1 MKKYLL
7 SILLL
12 VSFHK
17 VQAQNSSKPNILFIA
32 IDDLKPTIGSYG
44 DKLAITPNI
53 DAIAKNGTTF
63 LNNHTQQAVCGPSRA
78 SLLTGKRPDY
88 TKVWDLKTKM
98 RDMNP
103 DILTIP
109 QYFKQN
115 GYETIGVG
123 KIYDPRCVDNDRD
136 KPSWSVPFI
145 KERELNYP
153 KGYKQPALGFYQKKK
168 NLARII
174 EIKSEALEKNIQKS
188 KINKYIR
195 DRYKPP
201 YEKGDVPDGAYVDG
215 AIANKSLDLLDEIDT
230 SKPFFLAVGFK
241 RPHLPFV
248 APRKY
253 WELYNESEIEIAP
266 YQKKSKNAVDI
277 AYHKAGEMQSYKTPE
292 ITYRLN
298 NDGLLE
304 LDEKLQKKLIHG
316 YYAATSYIDAQIGKI
331 KDKLKQKGLDKN
343 TIIVIWG
350 DHGWHLGDHSLWNKH
365 SNFEQATRSPLIIY
379 DPRINKGFKI
389 TTPTEFVDLF
399 PTLSDL
405 ANLEIPKNLD
415 GLSLRRQL
423 EGEATTSKIYA
434 VSQFPRKN
442 KMGYSFRT
450 NDYRYTV
457 WVNNK
462 KSTEPIYKEDIHAEE
477 LYDYKKDPLETEN
490 KINNKKY
497 EKTKSTFQLLAARY
511 FKDHVVSSTTVLKM
525 ANKSVKV
532 KTLKTNKRAQV
543 ISEFI
548 IKTMKLSNIK
558 AQFLLETL
566 SEKYTNNISKTRG
579 KNLSQEEKREIYKA
593 TFLETKN
600 KLLTKFT
607 KSEFDQINKL
617 EQSKRKKSSNVLVGA
632 TLNYRELNTIKE
644 KLFLKDFNYLTPA
657 NAAKQSRV
665 HPNPTVWKWQQ
676 IDDFINFSKKHNIQV
691 RLHGP
696 ISPQASKWAKQDY
709 RTAEELEAIMIE
721 FTTAFAKKFNN
732 EPTVKW
738 MDVVNET
745 ILPDGKWFGPKKG
758 TNKWENP
765 WLKIGLDE
773 NGFPLY
779 ILKSFEI
786 ATKHAT
792 NIKLVYNQNAGMQKT
807 LWDKLKKT
815 VLYLRSKGYR
825 VDGIGWQAHIGLS
838 SSTKALIENTD
849 EELRKLS
856 DLIDWAHENNLEFH
870 VTELDYFIEDN
881 NKLVEGR
888 KKQAE
893 FYKKLIETLNEK
905 TKSGVV
911 TLNLWDLGVRTKKGK
926 EGSFHSIYDSEF
938 NPTPAYKSIKL
949 ISKK

>member
-17 VQAQNSSKPNILFIA
+17 VQAQNSSQPNILFIA

-145 KERELNYP
+145 NERELNYP

-201 YEKGDVPDGAYVDG
+201 YEIGDVPDGAYVDG
-215 AIANKSLDLLDEIDT
+215 AITNKSLDLLDEIDT

-277 AYHKAGEMQSYKTPE
+277 AYHKAGEMQSYRTPE
-292 ITYRLN
+292 ITYSLN

-379 DPRINKGFKI
+379 DPRINKGLKI

-423 EGEATTSKIYA
+423 EGDATTSKIYA

-457 WVNNK
+457 WINNK

-511 FKDHVVSSTTVLKM
+511 FKDHDVSSSTVLKM
-525 ANKSVKV
+525 ANKSVNV

-548 IKTMKLSNIK
+548 INTMKLSNIK
-558 AQFLLETL
+558 GQFLLETL

-745 ILPDGKWFGPKKG
+745 ILPNGKWFGPKKG

-893 FYKKLIETLNEK
+893 FYKRLIETLNAK

-926 EGSFHSIYDSEF
+926 EGAFHSIYDSEF
-938 NPTPAYKSIKL
+938 NPTQAYKIIKS

>member
-579 KNLSQEEKREIYKA
+579 KNFSQEEKREIYKA

-600 KLLTKFT
+600 KLLIKFT

-758 TNKWENP
+758 TDKWENP

-893 FYKKLIETLNEK
+893 FYKKLIEALNEK

-926 EGSFHSIYDSEF
+926 EGAFHSIYDSEF

>member
-17 VQAQNSSKPNILFIA
+17 VQAQNSSQPNILFIA

-145 KERELNYP
+145 NERELNYP

-277 AYHKAGEMQSYKTPE
+277 AYHKAGEMQSYRTPE
-292 ITYRLN
+292 ITYSLN

-379 DPRINKGFKI
+379 DPRINKGLKI

-423 EGEATTSKIYA
+423 EGDATTSKIYA

-457 WVNNK
+457 WINNK

-511 FKDHVVSSTTVLKM
+511 FKDHDVSSSTVLKM

-745 ILPDGKWFGPKKG
+745 ILPNGKWFGPKKG

-893 FYKKLIETLNEK
+893 FYKRLIETLNAK

-926 EGSFHSIYDSEF
+926 EGAFHSIYDSEF
-938 NPTPAYKSIKL
+938 NPTQAYKIIKS

>member
-17 VQAQNSSKPNILFIA
+17 VQAQNSSQPNILFIA

-145 KERELNYP
+145 NERELNYP

-201 YEKGDVPDGAYVDG
+201 YEIGDVPDGAYVDG
-215 AIANKSLDLLDEIDT
+215 AITNKSLDLLDEIDT

-379 DPRINKGFKI
+379 DPRINKGLKI

-423 EGEATTSKIYA
+423 EGDATTSKIYA

-457 WVNNK
+457 WINNK

-511 FKDHVVSSTTVLKM
+511 FKDHDVSSSTVLKM
-525 ANKSVKV
+525 ANKSVNV

-548 IKTMKLSNIK
+548 INTMKLSNIK
-558 AQFLLETL
+558 GQFLLETL

-745 ILPDGKWFGPKKG
+745 ILPNGKWFGPKKG

-893 FYKKLIETLNEK
+893 FYKRLIETLNAK

-926 EGSFHSIYDSEF
+926 EGAFHSIYDSEF
-938 NPTPAYKSIKL
+938 NPTQAYKIIKS

>member
-145 KERELNYP
+145 NERDLNYP

-292 ITYRLN
+292 ITYSLN

-423 EGEATTSKIYA
+423 EGDATTSKIYA

-457 WVNNK
+457 WINNK

-511 FKDHVVSSTTVLKM
+511 FKDHDVSSSTVLKM
-525 ANKSVKV
+525 ANKSVNV

-548 IKTMKLSNIK
+548 INTMKLSNIK
-558 AQFLLETL
+558 GQFLLETL

-745 ILPDGKWFGPKKG
+745 ILPNGKWFGPKKG

>member
-17 VQAQNSSKPNILFIA
+17 VQAQNSSQPNILFIA

-145 KERELNYP
+145 NERELNYP

-201 YEKGDVPDGAYVDG
+201 YEIGDVPDGAYVDG
-215 AIANKSLDLLDEIDT
+215 AITNKSLDLLDEIDT

-379 DPRINKGFKI
+379 DPRINKGLKI

-423 EGEATTSKIYA
+423 EGDATTSKIYA

-457 WVNNK
+457 WINNK

-525 ANKSVKV
+525 ANKSVNV

-548 IKTMKLSNIK
+548 INTMKLSNIK
-558 AQFLLETL
+558 GQFLLETL

-745 ILPDGKWFGPKKG
+745 ILPNGKWFGPKKG

-893 FYKKLIETLNEK
+893 FYKKLIETLNAK

-926 EGSFHSIYDSEF
+926 EGAFHSIYDSEF
-938 NPTPAYKSIKL
+938 NPTQAYKIIKS

>member
-17 VQAQNSSKPNILFIA
+17 VQAQNSSQPNILFIA

-145 KERELNYP
+145 NERELNYP

-201 YEKGDVPDGAYVDG
+201 YEIGDVPDGAYVDG
-215 AIANKSLDLLDEIDT
+215 AITNKSLDLLDEIDT

-277 AYHKAGEMQSYKTPE
+277 AYHKAGEMQSYRTPE
-292 ITYRLN
+292 ITYSLN

-379 DPRINKGFKI
+379 DPRINKGLKI

-423 EGEATTSKIYA
+423 EGDATTSKIYA

-457 WVNNK
+457 WINNK

-511 FKDHVVSSTTVLKM
+511 FKDHDVSSSTVLKM
-525 ANKSVKV
+525 ANKSVNV

-548 IKTMKLSNIK
+548 INTMKLSNIK
-558 AQFLLETL
+558 GQFLLETL

-745 ILPDGKWFGPKKG
+745 ILPNGKWFGPKKG

-893 FYKKLIETLNEK
+893 FYKKLIETLNAK

-926 EGSFHSIYDSEF
+926 EGAFHSIYDSEF
-938 NPTPAYKSIKL
+938 NPTQAYKIIKS

>member
-926 EGSFHSIYDSEF
+926 EGAFHSIYDSEF

>member
-870 VTELDYFIEDN
+870 VTELDYFIDDN

>member
-12 VSFHK
+12 VSFYK

-145 KERELNYP
+145 NERELNYP

-168 NLARII
+168 NLARIR
-174 EIKSEALEKNIQKS
+174 EIKSEAVEKNIQKS

-511 FKDHVVSSTTVLKM
+511 FKDHIVSSSTVLKM
-525 ANKSVKV
+525 ANKYVKI
-532 KTLKTNKRAQV
+532 KTQNTNKRAQV

-558 AQFLLETL
+558 GQFLLETL

-593 TFLETKN
+593 TFLEIKN

-632 TLNYRELNTIKE
+632 TLNYSELNTIKE

-926 EGSFHSIYDSEF
+926 EGAFHSIYDSEF

>member
-277 AYHKAGEMQSYKTPE
+277 AYHKAGEMQSYRTPE
-292 ITYRLN
+292 ITYSLN

-379 DPRINKGFKI
+379 DPRINKGLKI

-423 EGEATTSKIYA
+423 EGDATTSKIYA

-511 FKDHVVSSTTVLKM
+511 FKDHDVSSSTVLKM
-525 ANKSVKV
+525 ANKSVNV

-548 IKTMKLSNIK
+548 INTMKLSNIK
-558 AQFLLETL
+558 GQFLLETL

-745 ILPDGKWFGPKKG
+745 ILPNGKWFGPKKG

-870 VTELDYFIEDN
+870 VTELDYFIEDK

-893 FYKKLIETLNEK
+893 FYKKLIETLNAK

-926 EGSFHSIYDSEF
+926 EGAFHSIYDSEF
-938 NPTPAYKSIKL
+938 NPTQAYKIIKS

>member
-12 VSFHK
+12 VSFYK

-32 IDDLKPTIGSYG
+32 IDDLKPSIGSYG

-145 KERELNYP
+145 NERELNYP

-168 NLARII
+168 NLARIR
-174 EIKSEALEKNIQKS
+174 EIKSEAVEKNIQKS

-201 YEKGDVPDGAYVDG
+201 YEIGDVPDGAYVDG
-215 AIANKSLDLLDEIDT
+215 AIANKSLDLLDELDT

-511 FKDHVVSSTTVLKM
+511 FKDHIVSSSTVLKI
-525 ANKSVKV
+525 ANKYVKI
-532 KTLKTNKRAQV
+532 KTLNTNKRAQV

-558 AQFLLETL
+558 GQFLLETL

-593 TFLETKN
+593 TFLEIKN

-632 TLNYRELNTIKE
+632 TLNYSELNTIKE

-721 FTTAFAKKFNN
+721 FTTALAKKFNN

-745 ILPDGKWFGPKKG
+745 ILPNGKWFGPKKG

-911 TLNLWDLGVRTKKGK
+911 TLNLWDLAVRTKKGK
-926 EGSFHSIYDSEF
+926 EGAFHSIYDSEF
-938 NPTPAYKSIKL
+938 NPTPAYKTIKL

>member
-632 TLNYRELNTIKE
+632 TLNYRELNTIKG

>member
-32 IDDLKPTIGSYG
+32 IDDLKPSIGSYG

-145 KERELNYP
+145 NERELNYP

-168 NLARII
+168 NLARIR

-215 AIANKSLDLLDEIDT
+215 AIANKSLDLLDELDT

-911 TLNLWDLGVRTKKGK
+911 TLNLWDLAVRTKKGK
-926 EGSFHSIYDSEF
+926 EGAFHSIYDSEF
-938 NPTPAYKSIKL
+938 NPTPAYKTIKL

>member
-1 MKKYLL
+1 MKQCLFLFLFFL
-7 SILLL
+7 SII
-12 VSFHK
+12 K
-17 VQAQNSSKPNILFIA
+17 VQAQETSKPNILFIA

-44 DKLAITPNI
+44 DQLAITPNI

-98 RDMNP
+98 RDKNP

-115 GYETIGVG
+115 GYETIGIG
-123 KIYDPRCVDNDRD
+123 KIYDPRCVDNNRD
-136 KPSWSVPFI
+136 KPSWSIPHV
-145 KERELNYP
+145 KEGNLEYP
-153 KGYKQPALGFYQKKK
+153 NGYYQPALGFYQNKK
-168 NLARII
+168 NLSII
-174 EIKSEALEKNIQKS
+174 KGIKNKAIANNIEKR

-195 DRYKPP
+195 DRFKPP
-201 YEKGDVPDGAYVDG
+201 YEIGDVPDGAYIDG
-215 AIANKSLDLLDEIDT
+215 AIANKSIQILDEINT

-253 WELYNESEIEIAP
+253 WELYDENKIEIAP

-277 AYHKAGEMQSYKTPE
+277 AYHKAGEMQSYKTQE
-292 ITYRLN
+292 ITYKLN
-298 NDGLLE
+298 KEGLLE

-331 KDKLKQKGLDKN
+331 NEKLKEKGLDKN

-379 DPRINKGFKI
+379 DPRINKGYKI
-389 TTPTEFVDLF
+389 NTPTEFVDLF

-405 ANLEIPKNLD
+405 ANLNIPKNLD
-415 GLSLRRQL
+415 GLSLKGQL
-423 EGEATTSKIYA
+423 NGEVTTKKIYA
-434 VSQFPRKN
+434 VSQFPRGN

-457 WVNNK
+457 WIKNK
-462 KSTEPIYKEDIHAEE
+462 KSFEPIFKEDIYAEE
-477 LYDYKKDPLETEN
+477 LYDYNKDPLETEN
-490 KINNKKY
+490 KISNERYQKVKA
-497 EKTKSTFQLLAARY
+497 TFQLLAARY
-511 FKDHVVSSTTVLKM
+511 FNDHVVKSSTDTK
-525 ANKSVKV
+525 KV
-532 KTLKTNKRAQV
+532 NPVIKYQNTNKRAQR
-543 ISEFI
+543 ISELI
-548 IKTMKLSNIK
+548 TKEMKLTVERSK
-558 AQFLLETL
+558 FLLETL
-566 SEKYTNNISKTRG
+566 TEKYTNNISKIKG
-579 KNLSQEEKREIYKA
+579 KDLSQEEKRKVYKA
-593 TFLETKN
+593 TFLTTKN
-600 KLLTKFT
+600 KLLTKFS
-607 KSEFDQINKL
+607 KSEFAQINKL
-617 EQSKRKKSSNVLVGA
+617 EKSKNSSTLLIGA
-632 TLNYRELNTIKE
+632 TLNYSELNTIKQ

-665 HPNPTVWKWQQ
+665 HPNPNEWDWKR
-676 IDDFINFSKKHNIQV
+676 IDDFIEFSKKHNIKV

-696 ISPQASKWAKQDY
+696 VSPQASKWAKQDY
-709 RTAEELEAIMIE
+709 RTAKELEDMMIE

-732 EPTVKW
+732 EQTVKW

-745 ILPDGKWFGPKKG
+745 ILPNGKWFGPKEG

-773 NGFPLY
+773 NGYPKY

-786 ATKHAT
+786 ATKYAK
-792 NIKLVYNQNAGMQKT
+792 NIKLVYNQNAGMQSK

-815 VLYLRSKGYR
+815 ILYIRSKGYR

-838 SSTKALIENTD
+838 SSTKALVENTD
-849 EELRKLS
+849 RELKKLS
-856 DLIDWAHENNLEFH
+856 NLIDWAHQNNLEFH
-870 VTELDYFIEDN
+870 VTELDYFIDDN

-888 KKQAE
+888 EKQAI
-893 FYKKLIETLNEK
+893 FYKKLIDTLKKK
-905 TKSGVV
+905 TTSGVV

-926 EGSFHSIYDSEF
+926 KGAFQSIYDLDF
-938 NPTPAYKSIKL
+938 NPTPAYNIINKAIQNRN
-949 ISKK
+949 

>member
-168 NLARII
+168 NLARIR
-174 EIKSEALEKNIQKS
+174 EIKSEAVEKNIQKS

-201 YEKGDVPDGAYVDG
+201 YEIGDVPDGAYVDG
-215 AIANKSLDLLDEIDT
+215 AIANKSLDLLDELDT

-558 AQFLLETL
+558 GQFLLETL

-593 TFLETKN
+593 TFLEIKN

-632 TLNYRELNTIKE
+632 TLNYSELNTIKE

-926 EGSFHSIYDSEF
+926 EGAFHSIYDSEF

>member
-145 KERELNYP
+145 NERELNYP

-201 YEKGDVPDGAYVDG
+201 YEIGDVPDGAYVDG
-215 AIANKSLDLLDEIDT
+215 AITNKSLDLLDEINT

-253 WELYNESEIEIAP
+253 WGLYNESEIEIAP

-292 ITYRLN
+292 ITYSLN

-423 EGEATTSKIYA
+423 EGDATTSKIYA

-511 FKDHVVSSTTVLKM
+511 FKDHDVSSSTVLKM
-525 ANKSVKV
+525 ANKSVNV

-548 IKTMKLSNIK
+548 INTMKLSNIK
-558 AQFLLETL
+558 GQFLLETL

-745 ILPDGKWFGPKKG
+745 ILPNGKWFGPKKG

-893 FYKKLIETLNEK
+893 FYKRLIETLNAK

-926 EGSFHSIYDSEF
+926 EGAFHSIYDSEF
-938 NPTPAYKSIKL
+938 NPTQAYKIIKS

>member
-511 FKDHVVSSTTVLKM
+511 FKDNVVSSTTVLKM

-579 KNLSQEEKREIYKA
+579 KNFSQEEKREIYKA

-600 KLLTKFT
+600 KLLIKFT

-758 TNKWENP
+758 TDKWENP

-893 FYKKLIETLNEK
+893 FYKKLIEALNEK

-926 EGSFHSIYDSEF
+926 EGAFHSIYDSEF

>member
-807 LWDKLKKT
+807 LWDKLKKS

-926 EGSFHSIYDSEF
+926 EGAFHSIYDSEF